1 MSSQLTPRRWISR
14 TEGVV
19 AHELNLDAEAAR
31 TLIVLG
37 LQTLGVAVT
46 EEDVWFK
53 IYTPPDDSVLPDCSE
68 FEGIVVLSRRIK
80 FPRLT

>member
-1 MSSQLTPRRWISR
+1 MNSQLTPRCWISR
-14 TEGVV
+14 TEGVI
-19 AHELNLDAEAAR
+19 AHELNLDAEAVR
-31 TLIVLG
+31 MLIVIG
-37 LQTLGVAVT
+37 LQTLGMEVT

-68 FEGIVVLSRRIK
+68 FEGIVLSRRIK